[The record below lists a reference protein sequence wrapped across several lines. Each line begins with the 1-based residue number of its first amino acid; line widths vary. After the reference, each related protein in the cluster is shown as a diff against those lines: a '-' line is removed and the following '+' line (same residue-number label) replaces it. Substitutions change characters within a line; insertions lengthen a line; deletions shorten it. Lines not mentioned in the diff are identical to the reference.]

1 MLGFAK
7 RLGPI
12 AVFLLVWEA
21 ACALYRIPAYLLPAP
36 HRVVQS
42 IIEHQRLLSEHAVI
56 SFVEILA
63 GFALASAVAFACAI
77 IIVHSRRLELLMEPF
92 LVVSQVIPKVA
103 LAPLFII
110 WFGHGITPK
119 IIIAMLIAFF
129 PLLVNTVLGLRSVDS
144 EIVELMNSVAATK
157 RQVFWHVRLPN
168 SLPYVVSSLKVAS
181 LLAVVGAM
189 VGEFV
194 GSDKGLGY
202 LMIVG
207 DVNLDTDLLFA
218 SLVIVTLFGLI
229 LYALLEAVEK
239 RVARRYGAAENQQMI
254 TI

>member
-1 MLGFAK
+1 MLSVAK

-12 AVFLLVWEA
+12 VIFLLVWEG
-21 ACALYRIPAYLLPAP
+21 ACVFYRIPAYLLPAP
-36 HRVVQS
+36 HRVVQC
-42 IIEHQRLLSEHAVI
+42 IIDRESLLSEHAAV
-56 SFVEILA
+56 SFVEILG
-63 GFALASAVAFACAI
+63 GFALAAMIGFVCAV

-110 WFGHGITPK
+110 WFGHGVAPK

-129 PLLVNTVLGLRSVDS
+129 PLLVNTVLGLRSVDR
-144 EIVELMNSVAATK
+144 EIIELMESVAATK
-157 RQVFWHVRLPN
+157 RQIFWHVRLPN
-168 SLPYVVSSLKVAS
+168 ALPYLVSSLKVAS

-218 SLVIVTLFGLI
+218 SLVVVTLFGLTF
-229 LYALLEAVEK
+229 YALLEAIEK
-239 RVARRYGAAENQQMI
+239 RIARRYGPVEGQQMI

>member
-1 MLGFAK
+1 MLGLAK
-7 RLGPI
+7 RLGPV
-12 AVFLLVWEA
+12 AVFLLIWEA
-21 ACALYRIPAYLLPAP
+21 ACAFYHIPAYLLPAP

-42 IIEHQRLLSEHAVI
+42 ILDHEALLTEHALI
-56 SFVEILA
+56 SFFEIFA
-63 GFALASAVAFACAI
+63 GFALAATVGFVCAV

-92 LVVSQVIPKVA
+92 LVVSQVVPKVA

-110 WFGHGITPK
+110 WFGHGVTPK
-119 IIIAMLIAFF
+119 IIIAMMIAFF
-129 PLLVNTVLGLRSVDS
+129 PLLVNTVLGLRSVDR
-144 EIVELMNSVAATK
+144 EMIELMDSVAATR

-168 SLPYVVSSLKVAS
+168 ALPYVVSSLKVAS

-218 SLVIVTLFGLI
+218 SLVVVTLFGLV
-229 LYALLEAVEK
+229 LYATLEALEK
-239 RVARRYGAAENQQMI
+239 RIARRYGATEGQQMI

>member
-1 MLGFAK
+1 MLGLAK
-7 RLGPI
+7 RLGPV

-21 ACALYRIPAYLLPAP
+21 ACTFYNIPAYLLPAP
-36 HRVVQS
+36 HRVALC
-42 IIEHQRLLSEHAVI
+42 ILDREALLTEHALI
-56 SFVEILA
+56 SFLEILA
-63 GFALASAVAFACAI
+63 GFALAATVCFVCAV

-110 WFGHGITPK
+110 WFGHGVTPK
-119 IIIAMLIAFF
+119 IIIAMMIAFF
-129 PLLVNTVLGLRSVDS
+129 PLLVNTVLGLRSVDR
-144 EIVELMNSVAATK
+144 EMIELMDSVAATR

-168 SLPYVVSSLKVAS
+168 ALPYIVSSLKVAS

-218 SLVIVTLFGLI
+218 SLVVVTMFGLI
-229 LYALLEAVEK
+229 LYATLEALEK
-239 RVARRYGAAENQQMI
+239 RIARRYGALEGQQMV

>member
-1 MLGFAK
+1 
-7 RLGPI
+7 
-12 AVFLLVWEA
+12 
-21 ACALYRIPAYLLPAP
+21 
-36 HRVVQS
+36 
-42 IIEHQRLLSEHAVI
+42 
-56 SFVEILA
+56 
-63 GFALASAVAFACAI
+63 
-77 IIVHSRRLELLMEPF
+77 
-92 LVVSQVIPKVA
+92 VSQVIPKVA